1 MRAKGKMIMS
11 KVLFLFITAVLLCGW
26 GVNASVLSDNY
37 VYKEIIIKEN
47 DTLWDIAVK
56 ETNNRMDI
64 REYIYTVKRLN
75 AIKNSGNLVPGQ
87 TIRLPMISK

>member
-1 MRAKGKMIMS
+1 MLNFS
-11 KVLFLFITAVLLCGW
+11 Q
-26 GVNASVLSDNY
+26 
-37 VYKEIIIKEN
+37 EIKEN
-47 DTLWDIAVK
+47 DTLWDIAAK
-56 ETNNRMDI
+56 ETDNRMDI

>member
-1 MRAKGKMIMS
+1 MIP
-11 KVLFLFITAVLLCGW
+11 I
-26 GVNASVLSDNY
+26 
-37 VYKEIIIKEN
+37 
-47 DTLWDIAVK
+47 WDIAAK

>member
-1 MRAKGKMIMS
+1 MHQFYRTIMS
-11 KVLFLFITAVLLCGW
+11 IKKLL
-26 GVNASVLSDNY
+26 L
-37 VYKEIIIKEN
+37 K
-47 DTLWDIAVK
+47 DIAAK
-56 ETNNRMDI
+56 ETDNRMDI

>member
-1 MRAKGKMIMS
+1 MIMG

-47 DTLWDIAVK
+47 DTLWDIAAK
-56 ETNNRMDI
+56 ETDNRMDI
-64 REYIYTVKRLN
+64 REYIN

>member
-1 MRAKGKMIMS
+1 MIMG

-47 DTLWDIAVK
+47 DTLWDIAAK
-56 ETNNRMDI
+56 ETITAWISENT
-64 REYIYTVKRLN
+64 YIQLN
-75 AIKNSGNLVPGQ
+75 G
-87 TIRLPMISK
+87 

>member
-1 MRAKGKMIMS
+1 MIMG

-47 DTLWDIAVK
+47 DTLWDIAAK
-56 ETNNRMDI
+56 ETDNRMD
-64 REYIYTVKRLN
+64 TVKRLN

>member
-1 MRAKGKMIMS
+1 MG

-37 VYKEIIIKEN
+37 VIKEN
-47 DTLWDIAVK
+47 DTLWDIAAK
-56 ETNNRMDI
+56 ETDNRMDI

>member
-1 MRAKGKMIMS
+1 MREKGKMIMG

-47 DTLWDIAVK
+47 DTLWDIAAK
-56 ETNNRMDI
+56 ETDNRMDI

>member
-1 MRAKGKMIMS
+1 MIMG
-11 KVLFLFITAVLLCGW
+11 KVFFFYLSQQSYYAVG

-47 DTLWDIAVK
+47 DTLWDIAAK
-56 ETNNRMDI
+56 ETDNRMDI

-75 AIKNSGNLVPGQ
+75 AIKKF
-87 TIRLPMISK
+87 R

>member
-1 MRAKGKMIMS
+1 MIMG

-47 DTLWDIAVK
+47 DTLWDIAWDIAAK
-56 ETNNRMDI
+56 ETDNRMDI

>member
-1 MRAKGKMIMS
+1 MIMG

-47 DTLWDIAVK
+47 DTLWDIAAK
-56 ETNNRMDI
+56 ETDI
-64 REYIYTVKRLN
+64 QLN
-75 AIKNSGNLVPGQ
+75 G
-87 TIRLPMISK
+87 

>member
-1 MRAKGKMIMS
+1 MYKRQ
-11 KVLFLFITAVLLCGW
+11 
-26 GVNASVLSDNY
+26 VLSDNY

-47 DTLWDIAVK
+47 DTLWDIAAK
-56 ETNNRMDI
+56 ETDNRMDI